1 MQQSLSDKYI
11 QFDEFDGEIKAA
23 VEYSKTHQDDT
34 AVNKLVEIKETIE
47 TLFLSMNENMKEIFD
62 YGIADLNE
70 EIVMA
75 QSRCD
80 EKKRIFR
87 KRQAD
92 VQLKKEDYETPS
104 KTTIIL

>member
-1 MQQSLSDKYI
+1 MQWSLSDKYI

-23 VEYSKTHQDDT
+23 VEYSKTRQDDT

-75 QSRCD
+75 QSRN
-80 EKKRIFR
+80 
-87 KRQAD
+87 
-92 VQLKKEDYETPS
+92 
-104 KTTIIL
+104 